1 MRQLE
6 TRAPGHGEQ
15 PNRNSPQLATAV
27 RRLALLFGLTL
38 LPAALFAAPA
48 AAVIA
53 PVVQNSA
60 PATVSGGVELRG
72 KIYTYENDT
81 HYRFEYG
88 TTTAYGTSAPVP
100 DGDAG
105 VQPIA
110 TVAQTISGLA
120 PNTVYHYRL
129 VASNEGGT
137 GESPDATFNSSEVSA
152 PAQPAPGAA
161 GEGAQGGGG
170 GGEAALP
177 KGGKLKLKIER
188 VAGKRVLAAPNG
200 HTLYSL
206 SVEKK
211 GKFVCTQS
219 SGCLALWK
227 PLLVP
232 NSGSVVAPMKL
243 KLGSI
248 KRPEGGRQVTYR
260 GRPLYTFGE
269 DHGPG
274 KANGEGFKD
283 VGTWHAVAVPKPK
296 HKRARRIS

>member
-1 MRQLE
+1 MRDC
-6 TRAPGHGEQ
+6 
-15 PNRNSPQLATAV
+15 NSSRLAATL
-27 RRLALLFGLTL
+27 RRLALLGALTI

-60 PATVSGGVELRG
+60 PAAASGGVELRG
-72 KIYTYENDT
+72 RIYTYENDT

-88 TTTAYGTSAPVP
+88 TTAAYGTSVPVP

-129 VASNEGGT
+129 VASNDGGT
-137 GESPDATFNSSEVSA
+137 GESPDAIFNSSEVGVPA
-152 PAQPAPGAA
+152 PPAPGG
-161 GEGAQGGGG
+161 GEQGGGG
-170 GGEAALP
+170 EPALP
-177 KGGKLKLKIER
+177 KGGKLKLKIGR

-211 GKFVCTQS
+211 GKFVCTQT
-219 SGCLALWK
+219 SGCLVLWK

-232 NSGSVVAPMKL
+232 SGGSVVAPMNL

-269 DHGPG
+269 DHGPD

-283 VGTWHAVAVPKPK
+283 VGTWHAVAVPKR
-296 HKRARRIS
+296 KR